1 MEMLDGNSAAELDN
15 DASRTELQKLN
26 ADLRA
31 EEEASIW
38 VEIRDQL
45 LAGEAVENDFG
56 RKFTLTERMADEYQE
71 FADFVDQ
78 DYDFMAMYVRGE
90 LHPAVRDLIYNEACT
105 LASVVVGD

>member
-1 MEMLDGNSAAELDN
+1 MNNQMLDGNSAAELAN
-15 DASRTELQKLN
+15 DITSNCLN
-26 ADLRA
+26 FAKEINNWA
-31 EEEASIW
+31 
-38 VEIRDQL
+38 EIRDQL

-78 DYDFMAMYVRGE
+78 DYDFMSMYVRGE

-105 LASVVVGD
+105 LASVLVG